1 MLTKQQAKNGRKT
14 KKAQEDI
21 DIEEEF
27 LIDDI
32 DDEMKEDSEETD
44 ESDWELALLPVTIS
58 IL

>member
-1 MLTKQQAKNGRKT
+1 MLTKQQEKNGRKT
-14 KKAQEDI
+14 KKAEEDI

-32 DDEMKEDSEETD
+32 DDEMQEDSEETD

>member
-32 DDEMKEDSEETD
+32 DDEMQEDSEETD